1 MLTWCLDSCSSDIWQ
16 KGSAVVIRTNMVN
29 CKCKSQA
36 AEMKLKLLLFTVTA
50 ALLSANVHTGWWWN
64 EEIEPVLQTNG
75 RCSA

>member
-1 MLTWCLDSCSSDIWQ
+1 MLTWFLDSYGSDIWQ

-36 AEMKLKLLLFTVTA
+36 AEMKLKLPLFTVTA
-50 ALLSANVHTGWWWN
+50 ALLSGNVHNDWLWN
-64 EEIEPVLQTNG
+64 EEIGPVLQTNE